1 MIPSCRLFCDLASQW
16 RHDFW
21 WNEASKSLG
30 AFICF
35 PQWHVSPKELFPTLT
50 SIVETSRFLIPFP
63 NIWSKSMM
71 VTLEAPGA
79 DRGSGRFGK
88 AEALRGWIATRQ
100 GMDSSLKAR
109 GFFFARPMV
118 VICDD
123 LVRGFISWAV
133 GVALYLS
140 CWSHNPIIVWGQV
153 DSCSMGTGWEGG
165 FVDGFGECSR
175 FQGGCRSLVARMSH
189 EVCFNNSY
197 IDHGPWWC
205 VS

>member
-1 MIPSCRLFCDLASQW
+1 M
-16 RHDFW
+16 
-21 WNEASKSLG
+21 
-30 AFICF
+30 CF
-35 PQWHVSPKELFPTLT
+35 PQWHVSPKELFLTLT

-71 VTLEAPGA
+71 VTLEAISWVFMVSPCPWREQPVMTAPRCRSWIWQVRKGWSPTRMDRNKTRHGIRLFLLVDFFLPGQWWWFVMIWL
-79 DRGSGRFGK
+79 G
-88 AEALRGWIATRQ
+88 
-100 GMDSSLKAR
+100 
-109 GFFFARPMV
+109 
-118 VICDD
+118 
-123 LVRGFISWAV
+123 GFISWAV

-140 CWSHNPIIVWGQV
+140 CWSHNPIIVWGHV

-175 FQGGCRSLVARMSH
+175 FQAGCRSLVARMSH